1 MAGKK
6 KGYLI
11 LLELTVL
18 LTLGGLIT
26 LLPMASANKTCLLGY
41 AAVCS
46 WAPISAL
53 LMFLA
58 AAIVCIV
65 RKKTM
70 T

>member
-6 KGYLI
+6 KGYF
-11 LLELTVL
+11 LLLALTVL
-18 LTLGGLIT
+18 LTLGGIISM
-26 LLPMASANKTCLLGY
+26 LPLASARKTCLLGY

>member
-6 KGYLI
+6 KGYS
-11 LLELTVL
+11 LLLALTVL

-26 LLPMASANKTCLLGY
+26 MLPMASANKTCLLGY